1 MESSRILR
9 KPILL
14 LLFTYFSVAVLSQ
27 NIDKDEFIF
36 DVDTIDVSSTEKI
49 FNQKDFLIKCM
60 DFYLSKSVGNISQQR
75 MNCLYLFLKLNRVD
89 DFRGDL
95 MKYQPHK
102 LIRGGNTA
110 YAFIYHVGQTKLKL
124 EYPEYIDNDL
134 LLLSKSVELFLD
146 YCFDKT
152 NKVHISKER
161 KRVYNLR
168 QEGKLDLYISELI
181 RERGERQYNKL

>member
-14 LLFTYFSVAVLSQ
+14 LLLICFSVTAISQ
-27 NIDKDEFIF
+27 NIDNEEFLF
-36 DVDTIDVSSTEKI
+36 DVDTINVSSTEKI

-60 DFYLSKSVGNISQQR
+60 DFYLSNSVGNISKQR
-75 MNCLYLFLKLNRVD
+75 MNCLHLFLKLNRVD
-89 DFRGDL
+89 DFRGEVV
-95 MKYQPHK
+95 KYQPHK

-110 YAFIYHVGQTKLKL
+110 YAFIYHVAQTKLKL
-124 EYPEYIDNDL
+124 EHPEYFGNDS

-152 NKVHISKER
+152 NRVHISKER

-168 QEGKLDLYISELI
+168 QEGELDLYISELI
-181 RERGERQYNKL
+181 KEGKKRQYSKL